1 MRASITH
8 WHEICEVIQRHEN
21 FSQRKWIKF
30 GLIYEQLFFEKKAQ
44 MSTYI
49 DTKKGDTV
57 AMVPA
62 VCNMSHFLDST
73 TVG

>member
-1 MRASITH
+1 MHLSHTGTKFVRLFNDMRTSLK
-8 WHEICEVIQRHEN
+8 E
-21 FSQRKWIKF
+21 S
-30 GLIYEQLFFEKKAQ
+30 GLNLVLYMSTYFLKKKAQ

>member
-1 MRASITH
+1 
-8 WHEICEVIQRHEN
+8 
-21 FSQRKWIKF
+21 
-30 GLIYEQLFFEKKAQ
+30 

-62 VCNMSHFLDST
+62 VGNMSHFLDST